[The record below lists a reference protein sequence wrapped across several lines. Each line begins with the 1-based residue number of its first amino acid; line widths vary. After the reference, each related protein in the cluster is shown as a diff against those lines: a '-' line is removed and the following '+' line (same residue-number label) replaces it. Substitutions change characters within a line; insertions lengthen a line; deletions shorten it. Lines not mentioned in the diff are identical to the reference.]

1 MNDQIYIG
9 VLGGANPT
17 DEYKKIAYEVG
28 KELAQRNAVVICG
41 GLTGVMEEVSRGV
54 YDNHG
59 VVIGIL
65 PGYTRENA
73 NKYLTYSITT
83 GIGYARNFMIIRA
96 ANALIAIDGANGT
109 ISEEAF
115 AISEGK
121 DVISLGSHQLKKMKS
136 HEGEFIIANNPRDA
150 VDKAIKSGKKY
161 IENVKNFSFQYES

>member
-1 MNDQIYIG
+1 MNEQTYIG

-17 DEYKKIAYEVG
+17 DEYRKLAYEVG
-28 KELAQRNAVVICG
+28 KELALRNAVVICG
-41 GLTGVMEEVSRGV
+41 GLTGVMEDVSRGV
-54 YDNHG
+54 YDNQG

-65 PGYTRENA
+65 PGYTRGNA

-121 DVISLGSHQLKKMKS
+121 DVISLGSHQLKKMKP
-136 HEGEFIIANNPRDA
+136 HEGEFKIATNPKDA
-150 VDKAIKSGKKY
+150 VEKAIISAKKY
-161 IENVKNFSFQYES
+161 IENVKNFSFQFES